1 MQTFIHQM
9 HQWDTRVFYWMF
21 GGPKHR
27 AWRRIFYGLSR
38 SADCVSCAVL
48 GGIWYLCR
56 PSDLPYLLAAFAAF
70 ACELTLYYILKKNI
84 KRPRPFR
91 KFQGV
96 RNFIAPPDEFGFPSG
111 HTAAAFLMAF
121 LLAAAWPAIAVPAF
135 LWAGCVGFSRVY
147 LGVHYPTDVLAG
159 VVLGLT
165 SAQAGLWAIHLVL

>member
-21 GGPKHR
+21 GGAEHK
-27 AWRRIFYGLSR
+27 AWRRIFYGFSR

-48 GGIWYLCR
+48 GGIWFFIR
-56 PSDLPYLLAAFAAF
+56 PSDLPYLFAGLTAFVF
-70 ACELTLYYILKKNI
+70 ELSFYYALKKNI

-91 KFQGV
+91 KFHGV
-96 RNFIAPPDEFGFPSG
+96 RNFIAPPDEFSFPSG

-121 LLAAAWPAIAVPAF
+121 LLASAWPVMAIPAF

-159 VVLGLT
+159 AVLGLA
-165 SAQAGLWAIHLVL
+165 SAQAGLWVIHVVL